1 MKNSIK
7 YRKPPYNCGAV
18 IHSKR
23 EYWINAGNKS
33 FPAFLLNEKICLTK
47 IK

>member
-18 IHSKR
+18 IHGKR
-23 EYWINAGNKS
+23 EYWINAGDKS
-33 FPAFLLNEKICLTK
+33 FPAFF
-47 IK
+47 IKRKKYA